1 MKKILSVLSFVF
13 ISAAA
18 YCQQAPDDANL
29 SPTLSKAFENDNP
42 ELELQRLQGKKN
54 QLEIRL
60 TELKNMPQADTTEI
74 NRVEGLIKYLNI
86 KIESLEKYL
95 SSVEYAKQQGM
106 PEQGSMTNEEYQI
119 KVQEWK
125 KQQAETENKQ
135 EGEVKT
141 TLTREE
147 FNKLPKE
154 RQDRILSMP
163 ERYTIID

>member
-1 MKKILSVLSFVF
+1 MKKILSILFLALLGTATFS
-13 ISAAA
+13 
-18 YCQQAPDDANL
+18 QQAPEDANV
-29 SPTLSKAFENDNP
+29 SPALSKAFENDDP
-42 ELELQRLQGKKN
+42 KLELQRLQGKKN
-54 QLEIRL
+54 QLETRL
-60 TELKNMPQADTTEI
+60 IELKNSPQADTTEI
-74 NRVEGLIKYLNI
+74 NRVEGLIKYLEV
-86 KIESLEKYL
+86 KIESVEKYL
-95 SSVEYAKQQGM
+95 SSVEYAKQNGM
-106 PEQGSMTNEEYQI
+106 PEQGTMSDEEYQI

-125 KQQAETENKQ
+125 KQQIENENKQ

>member
-1 MKKILSVLSFVF
+1 LKPDWLSLR
-13 ISAAA
+13 
-18 YCQQAPDDANL
+18 
-29 SPTLSKAFENDNP
+29 TLRR
-42 ELELQRLQGKKN
+42 QTRL
-54 QLEIRL
+54 
-60 TELKNMPQADTTEI
+60 EI
-74 NRVEGLIKYLNI
+74 NRVEGLIKYLEV
-86 KIESLEKYL
+86 KIESVEKYL
-95 SSVEYAKQQGM
+95 SSVEYAKQNGM
-106 PEQGSMTNEEYQI
+106 PEQGTMTDEEYEI

-125 KQQAETENKQ
+125 KQQIENENKQ